1 MSPTHSFSL
10 EGKRALVTGASRGIG
25 AAVARS
31 LAAAGARV
39 VVTARRGP
47 GLDATATSI
56 ESEYG
61 VRTVALAA
69 SLEDAAGAERLAREA
84 WDVFDGLD
92 ILVNNAG
99 ISIPQRVVD
108 ITAEAWDATMAI
120 NLRAPALLSARIGAR
135 MAVAG
140 GGRIISIASTAGLR
154 ALSEHYAY
162 STSKAG
168 LAMVTKSLA
177 AELGPHGV
185 RANTVSPTVIMTE
198 MGERVWGEQK
208 KAAPML
214 ARIPVGH
221 FGVPGDV
228 AAAVVYLASPAAD
241 MVNGTELVVDGGYA
255 AV

>member
-1 MSPTHSFSL
+1 MSLTDRYSL
-10 EGKRALVTGASRGIG
+10 EGQRALVTGASRGIG

-31 LAAAGARV
+31 LAAAGAQV
-39 VVTARRGP
+39 VVSARP
-47 GLDATATSI
+47 GADLEATATSI
-56 ESEYG
+56 QSEFG
-61 VRTVALAA
+61 ARTVALPAF
-69 SLEDAAGAERLAREA
+69 LEQAAGAEQLAREA
-84 WDVFDGLD
+84 WDVCGGLD

-99 ISIPQRVVD
+99 ISIPQRVID

-120 NLRAPALLSARIGAR
+120 NLRAPALLSARIGAQ
-135 MAVAG
+135 MAKAG
-140 GGRIISIASTAGLR
+140 GGRIVNIASVAGLR

-185 RANTVSPTVIMTE
+185 RTNTVSPTVILTE
-198 MGERVWGEQK
+198 MGKRVWGVET

-221 FGVPGDV
+221 FGVPDDV
-228 AAAVVYLASPAAD
+228 AAAVLYLTSPAAE
-241 MVNGTELVVDGGYA
+241 MVNGTEIIVDGGFTA
-255 AV
+255 L